1 MSSKKTSLSRQVFR
15 RLLRVTAMLFR
26 SPAGGRAWLLAAA
39 LLVLMLCINGMNVL
53 NSFVGRDFMSSIEA
67 RDRSGFVRHA
77 WMYAAVFA
85 GSTVVAVFFRFVE
98 ERLGLLWRDWLTH
111 RVVRNYM
118 DQRIYLH
125 LDAQGITNPDQ
136 RMTEDI
142 RQLTTTTLSFLLMIL
157 NGTITAISFS
167 GVLWTISPT
176 LFVVA
181 VLYAAAG
188 STLTI
193 LLGRPLIRLN
203 YQQADYEAN
212 FRSELIHV
220 RENAEGIAL
229 TASQNTIRDR
239 LMGRIDQLVANFR
252 RITAVNRNLGFFTT
266 GYNYMIQLIPTLLVA
281 PLFMSKGVDFGVI
294 GQSAM
299 AFATLVAAFSLV
311 VTQFQAIS
319 AYASV
324 VTRLGEFVDASE
336 RAAAKT
342 ETQAII
348 CLAGTD
354 RITYS
359 ALDLH
364 AADRS
369 GSVILKALN
378 VTFVPGGS
386 VLVHGGNQAARVAL
400 FRATA
405 GTHAEGAGTITR
417 PPADK
422 LAFLPEQPYLPSG
435 TAREVL
441 IPHGRETEIANQDLQ
456 RLFKEVGLVSSKFR
470 TLEDFDVSRD
480 WHDALSLSKQQL
492 MSVVRVLLERPA
504 FVFLDNLGSV
514 LSGPTHATV
523 LKLLAARGI
532 ACISIGEEEPDPDLH
547 DMSLELREDGT
558 WKWSDLKQAQ
568 APPEAPAPQGF
579 PS

>member
-1 MSSKKTSLSRQVFR
+1 MNEKKRSTIRQVFR
-15 RLLRVTAMLFR
+15 RLLRVTAMFFK
-26 SPAGGRAWLLAAA
+26 SPVGGRAWFLAGA

-67 RDRSGFVRHA
+67 RDRSGFVRYA
-77 WMYAAVFA
+77 WMYAGVFA

-111 RVVRNYM
+111 RIVGVYM
-118 DQRIYLH
+118 DERIYLH
-125 LDAQGITNPDQ
+125 LHGEGITNPDQ

-142 RQLTTTTLSFLLMIL
+142 RQLTTSTLSFLLMIL
-157 NGTITAISFS
+157 SGTVTALSFS

-220 RENAEGIAL
+220 RENADGIAL
-229 TASQNTIRDR
+229 TANQGTTRER
-239 LMGRIDQLVANFR
+239 LMTRIDQLVANFR

-281 PLFMSKGVDFGVI
+281 PLFMNKGVDFGVI

-336 RAAAKT
+336 RASMQS
-342 ETQAII
+342 ETPSIKS
-348 CLAGTD
+348 LTGTD
-354 RITYS
+354 RIVYS
-359 ALDLH
+359 GLELQS
-364 AADRS
+364 ADKS
-369 GSVILKALN
+369 GNVILRDLN
-378 VTFVPGGS
+378 ATIVPGKNL
-386 VLVHGGNQAARVAL
+386 LVHGANQAARVAL
-400 FRATA
+400 FRASA
-405 GTHAEGAGTITR
+405 SLHNEGGGMITR
-417 PPADK
+417 PPEAAV
-422 LAFLPEQPYLPSG
+422 AFLPEQPYLPVG

-441 IPHGRETEIANQDLQ
+441 IPPGREKEIANRDLQ
-456 RLFKEVGLVSSKFR
+456 QLFAEVGLVSSKFR
-470 TLEDFDVSRD
+470 TLDDFEVARD
-480 WHDALSLSKQQL
+480 WHDVLSLSKQQL
-492 MSVVRVLLERPA
+492 MSVVRVLLSGPR
-504 FVFLDNLGSV
+504 FVFLDNLDSV
-514 LSGPTHATV
+514 LSTPVHNKV
-523 LKLLAARGI
+523 LSVLASRGI
-532 ACISIGEEEPDPDLH
+532 TCISIGEEEPDPALYDT
-547 DMSLELREDGT
+547 SLELKEDGT
-558 WKWSDLKQAQ
+558 WKWTELK
-568 APPEAPAPQGF
+568 
-579 PS
+579 

>member
-1 MSSKKTSLSRQVFR
+1 MTEKKTSLRTQVFR
-15 RLLRVTAMLFR
+15 RLLHVTAMFFR
-26 SPAGGRAWLLAAA
+26 SPVGGRAWLLAAA

-67 RDRSGFVRHA
+67 KDRSGFVRYA
-77 WMYAAVFA
+77 WMYAGVFA
-85 GSTVVAVFFRFVE
+85 TTTIVAVFFRFVE

-111 RVVRNYM
+111 RVVRTYM
-118 DQRIYLH
+118 DERIYLH
-125 LDAQGITNPDQ
+125 LDAEGITNPDQ

-157 NGTITAISFS
+157 NGTMTAISFS

-176 LFVVA
+176 LFMVA
-181 VLYAAAG
+181 VLYAIAG

-220 RENAEGIAL
+220 RENADGIAL
-229 TASQNTIRDR
+229 TANQNTIRER
-239 LMGRIDQLVANFR
+239 LMGRIDQLVTNFR

-281 PLFMSKGVDFGVI
+281 PLFMNEGVDFGVI

-336 RAAAKT
+336 RAAMQSDT
-342 ETQAII
+342 PAIE
-348 CLAGTD
+348 CLEGVEG
-354 RITYS
+354 IKYS
-359 ALDLH
+359 SLDLQS
-364 AADRS
+364 ADKS
-369 GSVILKALN
+369 GNVILGDLNALI
-378 VTFVPGGS
+378 VPGRS
-386 VLVHGGNQAARVAL
+386 LLVHGANQAARVAF
-400 FRATA
+400 FRASA
-405 GTHAEGAGTITR
+405 GIHSTGSGTIAR
-417 PPADK
+417 PPEEM
-422 LAFLPEQPYLPSG
+422 LAFLPEQPYLPAG

-441 IPHGRETEIANQDLQ
+441 VPSGKEQEITNRELQQLFAEI
-456 RLFKEVGLVSSKFR
+456 GLASSKFR
-470 TLEDFDVSRD
+470 TPEDFEIPRD

-492 MSVVRVLLERPA
+492 MSVARVLLARPK

-514 LSGPTHATV
+514 LSTHAQNNV
-523 LKLLAARGI
+523 LAVLAKRGI
-532 ACISIGEEEPDPDLH
+532 TSISIGEEDPDPTLYDT
-547 DMSLELREDGT
+547 SLELREDGS
-558 WKWSDLKQAQ
+558 WKWTDLKQGA
-568 APPEAPAPQGF
+568 APTGIPGQSNLA
-579 PS
+579 S